1 MKESYRR
8 RITCRKHSRFAHPM
22 KTGGKSGHTAIANVG
37 DVPVVHVVFA
47 TPPIDSVLP
56 GQQLVEGSH
65 ARALD
70 TPQLVNRATF
80 RRGLS
85 ETHLEHFAHHFEARV
100 C

>member
-1 MKESYRR
+1 MKESDRR
-8 RITCRKHSRFAHPM
+8 RITSCEHSCFAQPM
-22 KTGGKSGHTAIANVG
+22 KTSGSRGQTAIGNVR

-47 TPPIDSVLP
+47 TSPIDTVLP
-56 GQQLVEGSH
+56 GQQPIEGSH